1 MTSNV
6 TTTGDLSNAT
16 VEEAAALPDNSALD
30 SSSVTGLLT
39 CVSASHYFLY
49 LHRVTW
55 SVI

>member
-55 SVI
+55 NVI